1 MKMTNGYFRLLFIT
15 LLFYSITLNSFNSFA
30 KFISITSTPL
40 KIYQEPEILHAGAYL
55 IIGVFQDVNNA
66 RQFAESAIQEGL
78 NAHYK
83 YYQLNQL
90 IYVYTHSDNTKNSI
104 LPEYYQIRET
114 TRYKDAWILSVQD
127 NVSSD
132 VLTPTTSYDSSQQ
145 NVGDEHSPLVTEKS
159 IPNQSETITVI
170 FQPVDTI
177 KEDTTVVSAQI
188 QVVDG
193 NQAKLIE
200 QTDTERGWTFTPKA
214 LSLDTVQVITE
225 AIGYRKNQVSLSI
238 NELLRDTNNSNN
250 VLLQDTLFVQLEMKS
265 LEVGDYQ
272 VMYNTYFYGN
282 STVMRAHS
290 KYELEIVYN
299 ILKSNPD
306 MRIRLHGHT
315 NGNSRG
321 VAYLY
326 KEEKQN
332 FFEIIRTKAYRKRG
346 VSSTKLSHYRAETIK
361 SYLVS
366 QGIGDKRIETQG
378 WGGKKMLYDEESP
391 MATNN
396 IRVEIEVLS
405 K

>member
-1 MKMTNGYFRLLFIT
+1 MTNGYFRLLFIT
-15 LLFYSITLNSFNSFA
+15 LLFCFIASISFNSFA
-30 KFISITSTPL
+30 KFSTTSVSL
-40 KIYQEPEILHAGAYL
+40 KYYQEPEILHAGAYL

-66 RQFAESAIQEGL
+66 RQFAENAIKEGL

-83 YYQLNQL
+83 YHQLNQL
-90 IYVYTHSDNTKNSI
+90 IYVYTHSDNSKNSI
-104 LPEYYQIRET
+104 LPKYYEIRET
-114 TRYKDAWILSVQD
+114 TKYKDAWILSVQD
-127 NVSSD
+127 NTASD
-132 VLTPTTSYDSSQQ
+132 VLHQTTSYHSSHR
-145 NVGDEHSPLVTEKS
+145 NVENENSTFETKEPPADQSSERVTVVFQAIDAEKEA
-159 IPNQSETITVI
+159 PTA
-170 FQPVDTI
+170 
-177 KEDTTVVSAQI
+177 VSAQI

-193 NQAKLIE
+193 KQATLIE
-200 QTDTERGWTFTPKA
+200 QTDTERGWAFIPKT
-214 LSLDTVQVITE
+214 LNLDTVHVITE

-238 NELLRDTNNSNN
+238 SELLRGTKNSNN
-250 VLLQDTLFVQLEMKS
+250 RLLRDTLFVQLEMKS

-282 STVMRAHS
+282 STVMRIHS
-290 KYELEIVYN
+290 KYELESVYN

-326 KEEKQN
+326 KEEEQN

-346 VSSTKLSHYRAETIK
+346 VSSTKLSYYRAETIK
-361 SYLVS
+361 SYLIS
-366 QGIGDKRIETQG
+366 RGIEDKRVETQG
-378 WGGKKMLYDEESP
+378 WGGKKMLYDADSP

-396 IRVEIEVLS
+396 IRVEIEILS